1 MWFVSFFENTT
12 RQERCIIMTM
22 MIMMEF
28 YKDIF
33 IFPKIYSKLEQ
44 NIPS

>member
-12 RQERCIIMTM
+12 RQERCIIMT
-22 MIMMEF
+22 MMEF

-44 NIPS
+44 NIPF